1 MSTIA
6 ALGSAPASLSS
17 STRTG
22 ASGSGGAETG
32 TTGSVDTRDTVTL
45 SAEAQALLDK
55 GGDTG
60 PVGFV
65 DSVQK
70 ITSASQQ
77 LRARTLDAAEAVRAE
92 AQAAGE
98 AQGQAMNERTGDQ
111 SVRARTAPGGRSRTL
126 VRR

>member
-22 ASGSGGAETG
+22 ASGSGGGET
-32 TTGSVDTRDTVTL
+32 TTNTSVDTRDTVTL

-77 LRARTLDAAEAVRAE
+77 LRARTLDAAEAVRTE

-98 AQGQAMNERTGDQ
+98 APGQAMNERTGDQ
-111 SVRARTAPGGRSRTL
+111 SVRARTAPGGRIRTL